1 MTACFHTHSPKY
13 FELGVHQQ
21 SSLIHKVEV
30 VSPGLRDLSQVIVK
44 LVQCI
49 QLDDAGVKTIKL
61 HRKAD
66 GEAFREDMQK
76 IMLCGIFSQI
86 A

>member
-1 MTACFHTHSPKY
+1 MTACFHTHSRKY
-13 FELGVHQQ
+13 FGLGVHQQ

-30 VSPGLRDLSQVIVK
+30 VSPGLSDHSRVIVK
-44 LVQCI
+44 LAQCI

-66 GEAFREDMQK
+66 GEAFREDIQK
-76 IMLCGIFSQI
+76 IMLCGILSQI